1 MMTSGEDLPKNVT
14 SIIEDCGYTNV
25 NEELGYQLDQ
35 LFGLPAFPLMNV
47 TSLVTKIRA
56 GYFFGEADAVK
67 QLQKNTRPIFL
78 SMAMRIRLFLI
89 RCWKFCIT
97 RPMHQKK
104 SGLFQVPSMRKA
116 TKQIQRFIKK
126 NCSFLDK
133 YDHPAVNKKCRFKKN
148 RHFCD
153 PGL

>member
-1 MMTSGEDLPKNVT
+1 MSLLSLK
-14 SIIEDCGYTNV
+14 IGYTNV
-25 NEELGYQLDQ
+25 NEELYQLDQ

-116 TKQIQRFIKK
+116 TKQIQRFTKK
-126 NCSFLDK
+126 KLQLFGQIRS
-133 YDHPAVNKKCRFKKN
+133 PSSE
-148 RHFCD
+148 
-153 PGL
+153 